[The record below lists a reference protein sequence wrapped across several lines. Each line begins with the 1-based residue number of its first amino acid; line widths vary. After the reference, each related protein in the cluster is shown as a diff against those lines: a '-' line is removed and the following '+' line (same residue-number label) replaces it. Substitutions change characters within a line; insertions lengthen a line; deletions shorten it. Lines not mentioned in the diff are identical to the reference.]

1 MKNKFSSLDKILW
14 EILEVNCVRHN
25 KVQNQLKP
33 KDSNIWSPCVEIM
46 EDIKQARDFFFIY
59 WLFMYILFGSEGLI
73 LTFEQVK
80 FKNSNGIPIRCIS
93 YQFLKRRSEIK
104 KKYYYK
110 CANQSVV
117 LVACHLVSFA
127 LDLHQQSYN
136 KLSLRKMSDTYTTVL
151 EYQH

>member
-1 MKNKFSSLDKILW
+1 
-14 EILEVNCVRHN
+14 
-25 KVQNQLKP
+25 
-33 KDSNIWSPCVEIM
+33 M

-104 KKYYYK
+104 KK
-110 CANQSVV
+110 NIIINVQIS
-117 LVACHLVSFA
+117 L
-127 LDLHQQSYN
+127 
-136 KLSLRKMSDTYTTVL
+136 LSWW
-151 EYQH
+151 HAI